1 MDNTNTAKGIIA
13 SALFV
18 VSYLYNAVGL
28 LFVILL
34 IFMALDYITG
44 LCNALILKKA
54 NSRTGLLGIIKKLC
68 YIALLCLSFLLDL
81 AIGDTLS
88 SLNMNLPLESFF
100 GILVTC
106 WLLGN
111 EALSVLENLESIGV
125 PIPLFLKRGIR
136 AYTDSV
142 TPNSV
147 QEAENE

>member
-1 MDNTNTAKGIIA
+1 MEESYAAKGILA

-18 VSYLYNAVGL
+18 LSYLYNAVGL

-44 LCNALILKKA
+44 LFNAWMLNKA
-54 NSRTGLLGIIKKLC
+54 NSRVGLLGIVKKFG
-68 YIALLCLSFLLDL
+68 YVALLCLSFLLDL

-88 SLNMNLPLESFF
+88 TLNMKLPLESFF

-111 EALSVLENLESIGV
+111 EALSVLENLESMGV
-125 PIPLFLKRGIR
+125 PIPLFLKKGIK

-142 TPNSV
+142 TPNTDREV
-147 QEAENE
+147 ENE